1 MDKKTIGDIKL
12 HNAAVVIMSFFCI
25 GTILE
30 GVVQKWEFWVPPLI
44 LCGLMAIWWFH
55 INQYKETKF
64 RENFYLVFSMAI
76 AFYHGIHY
84 ASYFD
89 IVVFSALLMMTST
102 LLKRRDFLTFIIIEF
117 FCIMFLQTAWAIY
130 SGWIILNVDVIS
142 RLLLHALTE
151 ICLYKAFTIFLRH
164 EMSVEDELKRRED
177 EEKMEKGGIEDF
189 LANISHEL
197 RTPVNVINGMSTII
211 LKKSMRE
218 DVLSIAQAG
227 LRLSHQIEDIQD
239 YSEIQRG
246 DVTLEEDK
254 YMITSLI
261 NDIATSYRV
270 INHDEQIEFV
280 IDLDPAVPLLM
291 KGDSGKITK
300 VITHLLDNAFKY
312 TKSGGVYLKISSI
325 KKEYGV
331 NLNIEITDTGCGMT
345 ESDIARISEGQYQIG
360 QKRTKSSAGIG
371 LGLSIV
377 YGFVRLMNGF
387 VIIESEKN
395 KGTTVKV
402 SIVQEVLD
410 ASACLSLET
419 DKVIN
424 VAFHA
429 FPEKYNIAAVR
440 QFHKAMATTM
450 ALGLKLN
457 LYDAPTIDEL
467 KRLLDLGNVTHVFM
481 GVEEYEDNSEF
492 HDRLAGEGRAEVII
506 TAPSSFRP
514 NEDSKVIVMPKPLYG
529 YPVIKILNGDLEF
542 DGNIPEE
549 DDGKPNLDGV
559 RALIVDDEP
568 MNLVVAT
575 GLFKQYNMI
584 IDSAGSGKESI
595 IKYEENE
602 YDVVF
607 MDHMMPEMDGIEAM
621 KNIKSVAEQKGKKVC
636 VIALTANAMSGAREM
651 FAKEGFDGFI
661 SKPIVIKKFERVMN
675 RALADGKI
683 RSNGGAK

>member
-1 MDKKTIGDIKL
+1 M
-12 HNAAVVIMSFFCI
+12 
-25 GTILE
+25 
-30 GVVQKWEFWVPPLI
+30 
-44 LCGLMAIWWFH
+44 
-55 INQYKETKF
+55 
-64 RENFYLVFSMAI
+64 
-76 AFYHGIHY
+76 
-84 ASYFD
+84 
-89 IVVFSALLMMTST
+89 
-102 LLKRRDFLTFIIIEF
+102 
-117 FCIMFLQTAWAIY
+117 
-130 SGWIILNVDVIS
+130 
-142 RLLLHALTE
+142 
-151 ICLYKAFTIFLRH
+151 
-164 EMSVEDELKRRED
+164 
-177 EEKMEKGGIEDF
+177 
-189 LANISHEL
+189 
-197 RTPVNVINGMSTII
+197 
-211 LKKSMRE
+211 
-218 DVLSIAQAG
+218 
-227 LRLSHQIEDIQD
+227 
-239 YSEIQRG
+239 
-246 DVTLEEDK
+246 
-254 YMITSLI
+254 
-261 NDIATSYRV
+261 
-270 INHDEQIEFV
+270 
-280 IDLDPAVPLLM
+280 
-291 KGDSGKITK
+291 
-300 VITHLLDNAFKY
+300 
-312 TKSGGVYLKISSI
+312 
-325 KKEYGV
+325 
-331 NLNIEITDTGCGMT
+331 
-345 ESDIARISEGQYQIG
+345 
-360 QKRTKSSAGIG
+360 
-371 LGLSIV
+371 
-377 YGFVRLMNGF
+377 
-387 VIIESEKN
+387 
-395 KGTTVKV
+395 
-402 SIVQEVLD
+402 QEVLD

-584 IDSAGSGKESI
+584 IDTAGSGKESI